1 MYNFFQNTYRGLIR
15 ELRYPRIYEIS
26 EIGKI
31 TKIFNK
37 ISFYFKI
44 VTVKTLDHS
53 YSDWRVV
60 KQYKP
65 VSLAACY
72 ASIPADM
79 PRRYPSLPSACY
91 VYSNQRM
98 ICRINSRKVYHY
110 VFLELREIGIGNFQI
125 LSMLFSYLHVA
136 FPRSLGHGDSATCC
150 LCRRPEGNV
159 LSSTCLLRLFEISLA
174 NDRTEIVVFSF
185 HAGKSILK
193 LRFECNDA
201 SAAASTDPKK

>member
-1 MYNFFQNTYRGLIR
+1 
-15 ELRYPRIYEIS
+15 
-26 EIGKI
+26 
-31 TKIFNK
+31 
-37 ISFYFKI
+37 
-44 VTVKTLDHS
+44 
-53 YSDWRVV
+53 
-60 KQYKP
+60 
-65 VSLAACY
+65 
-72 ASIPADM
+72 M

-136 FPRSLGHGDSATCC
+136 FPRSLGHGDAATCC

-185 HAGKSILK
+185 YAGKYPQAKIRMQRRLCSRLY
-193 LRFECNDA
+193 RPQEVTCSP
-201 SAAASTDPKK
+201 SACFVCSNQRMISRIREDE